1 MRTWVVAPP
10 GAAQLLLAEVLRVA
24 LRAVRR
30 VVLDSRRDHPPALE
44 GLHQALVDRLAG
56 LGDRPLAS
64 ADRLAALVDRPLGL
78 AGQVVA
84 WDLPRPPRPPLQ
96 TVGSDRRKIT
106 GMEERFRA
114 PKEMPRCGARHF
126 ALFQACGDTDTA
138 TAFQPARL
146 NVEG

>member
-10 GAAQLLLAEVLRVA
+10 GAAQLLLAEVLRGA

-30 VVLDSRRDHPPALE
+30 VVLDSRKGHLPDLEGRHQALE
-44 GLHQALVDRLAG
+44 GL
-56 LGDRPLAS
+56 PPAS
-64 ADRLAALVDRPLGL
+64 ADRPAGLADRPPASVDHLPGL

-84 WDLPRPPRPPLQ
+84 WGLPRLPRHPLQ
-96 TVGSDRRKIT
+96 AVGSDRRKIT

-126 ALFQACGDTDTA
+126 ALFQACGDIDTA
-138 TAFQPARL
+138 TALQPARL
-146 NVEG
+146 DVEG